1 MQRIRSYLLNCEQF
15 VQFNDACSSSYKIR
29 CGVSQVSIL
38 GPLLFILYMN
48 DFPNALKLAESF
60 LFADDTSVYYSH
72 SDLKQLEI
80 VLNSELQNI
89 DIWMKSN
96 KLSVNISKTN
106 YLIFRSRQRKINT
119 NLCLQHNNQIL
130 SQKQHIKFL
139 GVYINENLSWK
150 THINYIC
157 KKIAKSVGI
166 IYQSRYLLSSATK
179 LSLYYTLIY
188 PYLTYCNIVWS
199 STYVTNLNRIHL
211 TKTSCTSSDKLRL
224 SCPFRPAF
232 QIFKNIRYI

>member
-1 MQRIRSYLLNCEQF
+1 MIMNMHVGFAHCVIMST
-15 VQFNDACSSSYKIR
+15 SI
-29 CGVSQVSIL
+29 GVPQGSIL
-38 GPLLFILYMN
+38 GPLLFILYIN
-48 DFPNALKLAESF
+48 DFSNALKLAESF
-60 LFADDTSVYYSH
+60 LFADDTSVYYSR
-72 SDLKQLEI
+72 SDIKQLDTF
-80 VLNSELQNI
+80 LNSELQNI

-106 YLIFRSRQRKINT
+106 YLIFRPRQRKINT
-119 NLCLQHNNQIL
+119 NLSLQYDNQTL
-130 SQKQHIKFL
+130 SQKQNIKFL
-139 GVYINENLSWK
+139 GVYIDENLSWK

-166 IYQSRYLLSSATK
+166 IYRSRYLLSSATK

-211 TKTSCTSSDKLRL
+211 LQKRVVRALMNSDYRAHSGPL
-224 SCPFRPAF
+224 
-232 QIFKNIRYI
+232 FKHLKILDI